1 MKSQNEAPKEETKE
15 KLKGIH
21 NKMHG
26 WKISNLG
33 EMYGTKPA
41 AKFSRKYGREV
52 TGNKLNDSHLT
63 SSI

>member
-21 NKMHG
+21 NKMLR

-41 AKFSRKYGREV
+41 AKFFRRYGRKV
-52 TGNKLNDSHLT
+52 AGNTLNDSHLT
-63 SSI
+63 SYI